1 MYYYSPPTPPTHTH
15 HTHTHTH
22 TFAMQITLD
31 YSLFTTSHPKCWT
44 KSTMLEVWY
53 YSLAEFDCAVELLDF
68 VDWDS
73 LLPHD
78 EVNTYWSAWKN
89 YLKSC
94 RFAVFLTVW

>member
-1 MYYYSPPTPPTHTH
+1 MLLYFPTHH
-15 HTHTHTH
+15 SMLVGKYY
-22 TFAMQITLD
+22 F
-31 YSLFTTSHPKCWT
+31 PKCWT